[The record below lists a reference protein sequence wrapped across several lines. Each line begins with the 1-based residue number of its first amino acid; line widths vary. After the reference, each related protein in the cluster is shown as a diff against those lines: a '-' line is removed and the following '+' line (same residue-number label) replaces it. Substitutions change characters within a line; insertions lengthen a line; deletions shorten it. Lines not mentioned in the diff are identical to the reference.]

1 MEKKNLFSRIMGWIR
16 KEYEKLKPMTG
27 KQRLEY
33 FRMYYLTPLLITAF
47 VGTIAIAGIVTVIA
61 NSDNE
66 VKLYVH
72 VAGLV
77 DGSYSQWVQD
87 YEDARGYDENQSIR
101 MTQGQFS
108 ADNAMFT
115 QSVNIFAATESLDVL
130 ICDDDSMAPMISM
143 GLARDLA
150 GLLEEETSAMAED
163 KLGWIEMPIIDH
175 DGNVEEM
182 LTGYY
187 YIDITGS
194 VLAQT
199 LSIEGNAYLMA
210 CISTPRPEEFNEFV
224 RYVLTQ

>member
-1 MEKKNLFSRIMGWIR
+1 MEKKNIFARIGNWIR

-33 FRMYYLTPLLITAF
+33 FRMYYLIPGLITVF
-47 VGTIAIAGIVTVIA
+47 VGTIAISGIVTVIA

-77 DGSYSQWVQD
+77 ETSYAQWVRD

-108 ADNAMFT
+108 EDNSVFT
-115 QSVNIFAATESLDVL
+115 QSVNVFAATQSLDVL
-130 ICDDDSMAPMISM
+130 ICDETSMAPMISM
-143 GLARDLA
+143 GLARDLT
-150 GLLEEETSAMAED
+150 GLLEEETTALAQE
-163 KLGWIEMPIIDH
+163 KLGWVEQPVTDH

-187 YIDITGS
+187 YVDITGS
-194 VLAQT
+194 NLAQT

-210 CISTPRPEEFNEFV
+210 CINTPRPEEFNEFV